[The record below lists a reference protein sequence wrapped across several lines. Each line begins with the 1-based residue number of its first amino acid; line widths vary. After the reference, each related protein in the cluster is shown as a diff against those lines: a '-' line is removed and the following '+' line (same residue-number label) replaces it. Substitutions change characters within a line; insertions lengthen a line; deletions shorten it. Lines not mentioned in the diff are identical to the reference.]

1 MFRNC
6 HAIVMKNRPVSDYM
20 WLCQLDDM
28 KGLNLGQ
35 TYRNQETAKVFINA
49 IAEVEFQKV
58 AALFNA
64 NKFLCVIG
72 DGSTDSSVTEQDMW
86 YVRTCNSGKIETKF
100 IGVASMVR
108 ANAEGITNGLKY
120 LVSQNL
126 KLQWN
131 DFAKKLVAVS
141 CDGASVMVG
150 SRSGVAT
157 LLCKDQ
163 PALITLHCMAHRL
176 ELTLKDAAKKQQLF
190 NKAISVLAMGLYYFY
205 RNSYLN
211 RSMLK
216 TTYAA
221 LQQKEDQK
229 LLIPCRAGGTRWIGH
244 QLRAVTNLLRSYKF
258 ICNHLE
264 QLCETSEQVSSD
276 SKSKAKAFLKLLKSK
291 DIVCLLMFL
300 TDLLTP
306 LRRLSLQLQDRTCS
320 VGRQHSALRATIDV
334 IKKYQESDGPCL
346 RKVIEQDVFEGVKL
360 TNLNISQFKAARKQL
375 VKNLVDALMKR
386 FSEFSSTSESVV
398 HVHATRIADL
408 QTWPE
413 NWDDLEGFEMHNDH
427 LVGNSTDW
435 VPVMGRYKSQCG
447 NICQLI
453 DLILSMSPSSAE
465 AERAIDYWNNSSVRS
480 RRPVLKETGKNKSG
494 VQLALVNDRVLGKS
508 HNEIV
513 TETETEA
520 ERKEDD
526 VVDDGSGKEKD
537 TERERK
543 EQTEV
548 DSQTGESEAV
558 CNVVSVGQSMF
569 EVRKMYGFEDECED
583 ESDYESGIDS
593 DLEEDV
599 VFSRLFEFSR
609 D

>member
-1 MFRNC
+1 MKCKLCVEHINDKKIDLVVGSVSYKKDTLNKHNKSKIHEKAVLISEAKSKPKGESSAAKMIKTLNQNVLEKLDKMFRNC
-6 HAIVMKNRPVSDYM
+6 HAIVMKNRPLSDYI
-20 WLCQLDDM
+20 WLCQLDEM

-58 AALFNA
+58 AALFYA

-157 LLCKDQ
+157 LLRKDQ

-264 QLCETSEQVSSD
+264 Q
-276 SKSKAKAFLKLLKSK
+276 
-291 DIVCLLMFL
+291 VC
-300 TDLLTP
+300 
-306 LRRLSLQLQDRTCS
+306 C
-320 VGRQHSALRATIDV
+320 
-334 IKKYQESDGPCL
+334 
-346 RKVIEQDVFEGVKL
+346 
-360 TNLNISQFKAARKQL
+360 
-375 VKNLVDALMKR
+375 
-386 FSEFSSTSESVV
+386 
-398 HVHATRIADL
+398 
-408 QTWPE
+408 
-413 NWDDLEGFEMHNDH
+413 
-427 LVGNSTDW
+427 
-435 VPVMGRYKSQCG
+435 
-447 NICQLI
+447 
-453 DLILSMSPSSAE
+453 
-465 AERAIDYWNNSSVRS
+465 
-480 RRPVLKETGKNKSG
+480 
-494 VQLALVNDRVLGKS
+494 
-508 HNEIV
+508 
-513 TETETEA
+513 
-520 ERKEDD
+520 
-526 VVDDGSGKEKD
+526 
-537 TERERK
+537 
-543 EQTEV
+543 
-548 DSQTGESEAV
+548 
-558 CNVVSVGQSMF
+558 
-569 EVRKMYGFEDECED
+569 
-583 ESDYESGIDS
+583 
-593 DLEEDV
+593 
-599 VFSRLFEFSR
+599 
-609 D
+609 